1 MDEASTQQ
9 FRAPEDPEI
18 LNATT
23 ESSRDLA
30 SVRDRTLILKG
41 ILRRTRT
48 LLGADMAYLSLNDLP
63 SGETYIHVTDNVRTE
78 AYRNIRMPLGTGVLG
93 AVAAGGSTASTLDY
107 LADPNMN
114 HIPTI
119 DQVVAVEGVKAIAGA
134 PLRVGGRIVGA
145 LLVAHRSPASLPAA
159 GERALEH
166 MAAQAA
172 IALEQTRR
180 GSEIMQLRALIGSTT
195 TSNAGRTRE
204 LEAMLALDERLM
216 GSMVASVNAEGV
228 VAVLEE
234 ATGRPLGLFD
244 PTGRHR
250 FGSVTLNKPSLEN
263 WGVQSAINTSLH
275 GAGAATVRYKGE
287 VYTVVAVAAG
297 KEHLATLVMNGTAGK
312 EIALL
317 ERGSV
322 FVSAAL
328 LFERTLVDANN
339 RAQSTLMEDLLASR
353 TEDQAQAVRAK
364 FVAFGIELRGET
376 AVLVILI
383 DPPVRHNALATVQQ
397 RLRKGAMLVSAH
409 MGHICVV
416 TTSAGAT
423 LAKEMDQILHQE
435 GISAVIGHATSSSG
449 SINGIRGA
457 HDEAS
462 EVVMAAKE
470 LGWRRGFADLNDLG
484 IAGIMLSHDSAST
497 AARIVERTVGPV
509 QEYDRAHR
517 TDLLG
522 TLWAYLESGS
532 SLQTTASQ
540 LHIHQ
545 NTVRQR
551 LERID
556 SLLGAQWRTPSRRID
571 VHFALR
577 LWKLVPPTSKPDAVR
592 GQ

>member
-1 MDEASTQQ
+1 MTESRIQE
-9 FRAPEDPEI
+9 FRAPGDPEI
-18 LNATT
+18 LMAAT
-23 ESSRDLA
+23 ESSTDLA

-63 SGETYIHVTDNVRTE
+63 AGETYIHVTDNVRTE
-78 AYRNIRMPLGTGVLG
+78 EYRNIRMPLGTGVLG
-93 AVAAGGSTASTLDY
+93 AVATGGSTASTLDY

-114 HIPTI
+114 HIPAI
-119 DQVVAVEGVKAIAGA
+119 DQIVALEGVKAIAGA

-145 LLVAHRSPASLPAA
+145 LLVAHRTPASLPAA
-159 GERALEH
+159 GQRALEH

-172 IALEQTRR
+172 LALEQTRR
-180 GSEIMQLRALIGSTT
+180 GSEITQLRALIGSTN

-228 VAVLEE
+228 IAVLEE

-244 PTGRHR
+244 PAGRHR
-250 FGSVTLNKPSLEN
+250 FGSVTLNKPALEN

-275 GAGAATVRYKGE
+275 GAGAATVRHKGDA
-287 VYTVVAVAAG
+287 YTVVAIAAG
-297 KEHLATLVMNGTAGK
+297 NEHLATLVMNGTAGK

-353 TEDQAQAVRAK
+353 TEDQAHAVRAR
-364 FVAFGIELRGET
+364 FVAYGIELRNKI
-376 AVLVILI
+376 AVLVILV
-383 DPPVRHNALATVQQ
+383 DPAVRHAALAIVQQ
-397 RLRKGAMLVSAH
+397 RLRKAPMLISSH

-416 TTSAGAT
+416 TTSSAAA
-423 LAKEMDQILHQE
+423 LAEELDQILHE
-435 GISAVIGHATSSSG
+435 DGLSAVIGHATATGGTITSV
-449 SINGIRGA
+449 REA
-457 HDEAS
+457 HNEAS
-462 EVVMAAKE
+462 EVVTAAKE

-484 IAGIMLSHDSAST
+484 IAGIMLSHDSAAT
-497 AARIVERTVGPV
+497 AARIIERTLGPV
-509 QEYDRAHR
+509 QDYDRAHR
-517 TDLLG
+517 TELLG
-522 TLWAYLESGS
+522 TLWAYLETGS
-532 SLQTTASQ
+532 RLQTTAAQ

-545 NTVRQR
+545 NTVKQR

-556 SLLGAQWRTPSRRID
+556 SLLGPQWRTPSRRVD

-577 LWKLVPPTSKPDAVR
+577 LWKLTPQRLHEPLR
-592 GQ
+592 